1 MSDRQN
7 LDRIAQIETFA
18 RQHMEGGE
26 VGHDFKHVDRVR
38 HHALYIAQHTS
49 YDDLDRVQAAALLHD
64 VALKYVKKRSDHGE
78 VGSQMTEKFL
88 TENQLFTSEEVAE
101 IVHAIRWHDS
111 VKRDPGRLL
120 AILRDADM
128 LEIFGA
134 VGLIR
139 AFTSKAM
146 LPEYDAAMLPA
157 ETWGLSA
164 EGFTQRFA
172 SGAGIGA
179 TIMDQV
185 SFQISCFENLNTEI
199 ARQIARPLVDYM
211 RGFATQLVKEI
222 TQHSELYV
230 P

>member
-1 MSDRQN
+1 MSNKQY

-26 VGHDFKHVDRVR
+26 VGHDFKHVERVR
-38 HHALYIAQHTS
+38 HHALYIAQHTGF
-49 YDDLDRVQAAALLHD
+49 DDLDRVQAAALLHD
-64 VALKYVKKRSDHGE
+64 VALKYVKKRSDHGA

-88 TENQLFTSEEVAE
+88 TENLLFTSEEVAE

-134 VGLIR
+134 VGLMR

-199 ARQIARPLVDYM
+199 ARQIARPLVDYI
-211 RGFATQLVKEI
+211 REFAAQLVKEI
-222 TQHSELYV
+222 AQDSELYV